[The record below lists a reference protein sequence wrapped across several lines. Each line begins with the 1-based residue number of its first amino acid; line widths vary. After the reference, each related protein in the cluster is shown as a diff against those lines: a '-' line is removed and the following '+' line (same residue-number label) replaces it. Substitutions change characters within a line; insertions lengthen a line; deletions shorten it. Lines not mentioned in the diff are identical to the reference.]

1 MVGLGLIDS
10 LIIRVTLELTIG
22 YLKKAEK
29 QKSREAK
36 QSREKQ
42 QNKQRSGKAKKQ
54 KSKEVRKE
62 EKQKQ
67 PDIKAEKETMPKRNR
82 KKTKQC
88 PPLHKLLGL
97 GLVPY
102 SSCNT
107 SAD

>member
-67 PDIKAEKETMPKRNR
+67 PDIKAEKETIPKRNR
-82 KKTKQC
+82 KKQNNA
-88 PPLHKLLGL
+88 L
-97 GLVPY
+97 PY
-102 SSCNT
+102 T
-107 SAD
+107 SF